1 MLINS
6 MGESFCNVYVYQIV
20 TFYTL
25 NILQFCQLYL
35 YKSEKNKLRAIVL
48 ENVPWDFLILLTK
61 ILDLWKGL

>member
-6 MGESFCNVYVYQIV
+6 MGESFCNVYMYQII

-48 ENVPWDFLILLTK
+48 ENVP
-61 ILDLWKGL
+61 